1 MKVKDLKKLLEELPD
16 EMEIVKHESLIPEI
30 NVEMRTLGDHPKG
43 SLYISSPID
52 YDRYQKGEGRFT
64 SIAISEGLRN
74 IRKENCLV
82 IL

>member
-16 EMEIVKHESLIPEI
+16 EMEVVKHETPIEI

-64 SIAISEGLRN
+64 SIAISEGIRN